1 MKPIFFTLNNDLHIM
16 AIPDTDAHLDG
27 HPVITYT
34 YSLFIDQ
41 AKGNPQQA
49 LKKESTLHLDK
60 IKDPDY
66 LGFIAFE
73 TPANVFSYTGGE
85 RSLTVAE
92 IEEVIEHLNLI
103 RDNPPLWRSM
113 DNL

>member
-1 MKPIFFTLNNDLHIM
+1 MRPIFFTLTNDFHIM
-16 AIPDTDAHLDG
+16 AIPDTDAHFNG
-27 HPVITYT
+27 HPVISYT

-60 IKDPDY
+60 IKDPNY

-73 TPANVFSYTGGE
+73 KPANVFSYTGGE
-85 RSLTVAE
+85 RSLTGTE

-103 RDNPPLWRSM
+103 RDNPTLWRSM

>member
-1 MKPIFFTLNNDLHIM
+1 M
-16 AIPDTDAHLDG
+16 AIPDTDAHFNG
-27 HPVITYT
+27 HPVISYT

-41 AKGNPQQA
+41 AKGNPRQA
-49 LKKESTLHLDK
+49 LSKESTLHLDK

-73 TPANVFSYTGGE
+73 TPANVFSYTGGGH
-85 RSLTVAE
+85 SLDMKEV
-92 IEEVIEHLNLI
+92 EEVIEHLSLI
-103 RDNPPLWRSM
+103 RDNPALWKSM

>member
-1 MKPIFFTLNNDLHIM
+1 MKPIFFTINNDLHIM

-60 IKDPDY
+60 INDPDY

-85 RSLTVAE
+85 RSLSVDE
-92 IEEVIEHLNLI
+92 VEEVIEHLNLI
-103 RDNPPLWRSM
+103 RVNPSLWRSI